1 MPLLLIVD
9 VGSFVGPAILP
20 GELSLTV
27 HLVVEPFAEVVS
39 AVGPLIVT
47 VPLYL
52 ILVELTLVLAPIG
65 PVERAL
71 TLLQA
76 GYIVAGVAG
85 SVGPSLI
92 ALAML
97 HVVLPLAIC
106 DDSLVRAHTSLPVSR
121 TVYEITGVYL

>member
-27 HLVVEPFAEVVS
+27 HFVVEPFAEVVS

-52 ILVELTLVLAPIG
+52 ILVE
-65 PVERAL
+65 
-71 TLLQA
+71 
-76 GYIVAGVAG
+76 
-85 SVGPSLI
+85 
-92 ALAML
+92 
-97 HVVLPLAIC
+97 
-106 DDSLVRAHTSLPVSR
+106 
-121 TVYEITGVYL
+121 